1 MRRFRSV
8 PQSAARDRRCL
19 PIRRRSLARF
29 AWRCP
34 GESGTRNPLRGDGYY
49 SWDTGLDKT
58 FSIADRVRLQFRW
71 EVFNVTNSVRFDP
84 HSINASMDNAASFG
98 YASSTLTD
106 KRVMQV
112 ALRVE
117 F

>member
-1 MRRFRSV
+1 MPF
-8 PQSAARDRRCL
+8 
-19 PIRRRSLARF
+19 
-29 AWRCP
+29 P
-34 GESGTRNPLRGDGYY
+34 GEPGTRNPLRGDGHY

-58 FSIADRVRLQFRW
+58 FSPTERAKLQFCW

-84 HSINASMDNAASFG
+84 HSSNANLDNQSSFG
-98 YASSTLTD
+98 YAGSTLAD

-112 ALRVE
+112 ALRLE